1 MQVAT
6 ESSGK
11 YMRYVVHE
19 LQVRLQ
25 AQVHSPSAEDQHDA
39 LKKLTAT

>member
-1 MQVAT
+1 MQITRETSA
-6 ESSGK
+6 K

-25 AQVHSPSAEDQHDA
+25 AQVHSTSAKDQHDA
-39 LKKLTAT
+39 LKNLTAT

>member
-1 MQVAT
+1 MQITRETSA
-6 ESSGK
+6 K

-25 AQVHSPSAEDQHDA
+25 AQVHSTSAEDQHDS
-39 LKKLTAT
+39 LKNLTAT